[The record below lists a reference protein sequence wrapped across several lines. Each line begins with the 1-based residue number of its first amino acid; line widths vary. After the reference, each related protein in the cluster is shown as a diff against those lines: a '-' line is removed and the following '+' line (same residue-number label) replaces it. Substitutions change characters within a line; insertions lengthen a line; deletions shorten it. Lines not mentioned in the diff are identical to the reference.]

1 MPAPR
6 RFAVLGIVA
15 ALAATGPGC
24 NEGDVV
30 TAPALSAT
38 CSATPSSGEAPLVVS
53 FALTIAGAEG
63 APSVAVS
70 YGDGTSGTNPDATHT
85 YSAGGVYTASFTV
98 TTSTDQT
105 ARCAATVTVSGDA
118 TPVPDPSPAPGGNL
132 PPVADFRTGPGAN
145 DNDRIVGTAPLDV
158 TFNMCRTSDP
168 EGDTLYFTMDL
179 DGDGKIDVRGSTGA
193 SCREDWTYTTM
204 GTWKASNCVT
214 DLDPL
219 GARLHDFQ
227 CVTYTVVAN

>member
-1 MPAPR
+1 MEASR
-6 RFAVLGIVA
+6 RLVVVLGLVA

-24 NEGDVV
+24 NEGDTV
-30 TAPALSAT
+30 TAPALTAT

-63 APSVAVS
+63 TPSVGVA
-70 YGDGTSGTNPDATHT
+70 YGDGTSGTDPDATHV

-105 ARCAATVTVSGDA
+105 ARCATTVTVSGDPA
-118 TPVPDPSPAPGGNL
+118 PSPSPSPGDNL
-132 PPVADFRTGPGAN
+132 APVAEFRTNPDAN
-145 DNDRIVGTAPLDV
+145 SSYRITGTAPLDV
-158 TFNMCRTSDP
+158 RFNMCLTADP

-179 DGDGKIDVRGSTGA
+179 NGDGKIDVRGTTGA
-193 SCREDWTYTTM
+193 SCREDRTYAM